1 VRPADVRTDLADV
14 TLYMNDLHILDTS
27 SKPPTW
33 SRPPRTPS
41 NPAPIEREGHTAVVI
56 GRSMMMVIF
65 GGTWVDE
72 DDQSR
77 YLNDVHVLDAS
88 RNWWSQPDTLGTPPI
103 EREGHTASA
112 FNRLMLVFGGAG
124 LDSADHSINLA
135 GTRGTA
141 AGIRGAHARARV
153 SSTPPPADTAPL
165 TPTSALRRAR
175 ALCLAPS
182 LARSQICTSLTRT
195 RGHGRSP
202 SSARTCSR
210 KSAATTPPP

>member
-1 VRPADVRTDLADV
+1 MRAAPPAAPRRASAARHLTDSRATRARGSRDGRTDLADV

-56 GRSMMMVIF
+56 GRRMIVF

-77 YLNDVHVLDAS
+77 YLNDVHVLDAA
-88 RNWWSQPDTLGTPPI
+88 RNWWSQPDTLGAPPI

-112 FNRLMLVFGGAG
+112 VGRLMYVFGGAG

-135 GTRGTA
+135 GVC
-141 AGIRGAHARARV
+141 AGRARRRALLC
-153 SSTPPPADTAPL
+153 TPP
-165 TPTSALRRAR
+165 RAR
-175 ALCLAPS
+175 W
-182 LARSQICTSLTRT
+182 RWR
-195 RGHGRSP
+195 R
-202 SSARTCSR
+202 
-210 KSAATTPPP
+210 